1 MSLVVPSK
9 NIIAILLQLHPLPS
23 DHVPPLIFYYQPK
36 HTFVL
41 DRTLFTQALTII
53 PHLFSGGLFGMV
65 YEHLLR
71 CFILEDQSL
80 GFSKLLQVGV
90 SIVHGDIS
98 LG

>member
-1 MSLVVPSK
+1 MSLAVPSK
-9 NIIAILLQLHPLPS
+9 DIITTLLQLRPLPS

-41 DRTLFTQALTII
+41 DRILFTQTLTTI

-65 YEHLLR
+65 YEHLLK
-71 CFILEDQSL
+71 CFILEDPSL

-90 SIVHGDIS
+90 SIVRGDIS

>member
-9 NIIAILLQLHPLPS
+9 DIITTLLQLHPLPS

-41 DRTLFTQALTII
+41 DRILFTQALTTI
-53 PHLFSGGLFGMV
+53 PHLFSGGLSWMV
-65 YEHLLR
+65 YEHLLK
-71 CFILEDQSL
+71 CFILEDPSL
-80 GFSKLLQVGV
+80 RFSKLLHVGV
-90 SIVHGDIS
+90 SIVRDDIS